1 MPPARKQNMKQ
12 KQYCDKF
19 NKDFK
24 DSPHQKKVLKNRELD
39 KEYKQEF
46 HRKM

>member
-1 MPPARKQNMKQ
+1 MAKKQNMKQ

-24 DSPHQKKVLKNRELD
+24 IGPHQREKKERK
-39 KEYKQEF
+39 KERNVIGEKGG
-46 HRKM
+46 